1 MTILM
6 QDIRYG
12 IRMLLKT
19 PGVTCLAIL
28 ALAIGIG
35 ANSTIFTM
43 VNSMLLSPMP
53 FPNIDRMVRVCEIRE
68 GQDKNNTAISGPNY
82 LDLVER
88 SQTLESVSLITV
100 DYFNVTGHG
109 EPDRISAYVMT
120 SDIFNTTEIPM
131 IYGRQFTEE
140 ENEPGKDKVVLLGYG
155 YWNDR
160 YGGKKDI
167 LNQKIS
173 LNGVPYTV
181 IGILPSELGFMEGE
195 AKIWIPLSS
204 DRVKENRGVR
214 RYNAMGLLKEGVSLE
229 QARAEL
235 DIISNNLAREY
246 PETNKD
252 YRIFTEPMIERLVRA
267 MTTTFI
273 ILHGAVAFV
282 LLLACSIVA
291 SLLLAKAGVR
301 QKEITIRASLGATRM
316 RVIRQMLTESII
328 LSFIGGIC
336 GLLITL
342 WGIDLLKSLLPSELG
357 PFVTRVGIDPY
368 VLGFTF
374 AICII
379 TGILFGLAPALQ
391 MTKTNLTEVLNE
403 GGRGSVGRKK
413 SQRILRY
420 LVVAEIA
427 FSLILLIAAGLMVN
441 SFIRVQSIHPGFDSS
456 NMLTFHLPLTS
467 SKYKEDSQKLAFYR
481 NVMERIK
488 NLPGVKSVAAPSILP
503 LTWGTG
509 LSFEIQDQ
517 QASSEG
523 NVQFGEIR
531 HINPEYFQSMKI
543 PLLKGRYFNSDD
555 EDPDV
560 NRIII
565 NEFMARRYENI
576 GDPIGKFIKIPDWDS
591 KTYQIVGVVD
601 NIKHF
606 GLTSEDRP
614 TMYVPF
620 LHHPDGSLC
629 FAIRTSGNPQRLS
642 TAIRQQVWAIDP
654 DMPIE
659 NVRTMDKLIADTMV
673 MDRFTMVLVSVLS
686 VVALILSS
694 LGIYGIMSYS
704 VSQRMHEIGIRMAIG
719 AQFGDVIS
727 MVVWQGIKLILIG
740 ITIGLVVAFAITR
753 FLSSILYGITPSD
766 PSTYLLISILL
777 IGISILACYI
787 PARKAAKIDPM
798 ETLRSE

>member
-19 PGVTCLAIL
+19 PGITCLAIL
-28 ALAIGIG
+28 ALTIGIG

-43 VNSMLLSPMP
+43 VNSILLSPMP
-53 FPNIDRMVRVCEIRE
+53 FPNVERMVRICEIRE
-68 GQDKNNTAISGPNY
+68 GKDKNNIGISGPNY
-82 LDLVER
+82 LDLKER
-88 SQTLESVSLITV
+88 SQSYESISLITV
-100 DYFNVTGHG
+100 RRFNVTGHG
-109 EPDRISAYVMT
+109 EPERIASFLAT
-120 SDIFNTTEIPM
+120 AGIFHTIGSPM
-131 IYGRQFTEE
+131 AYGRQFTEE
-140 ENEPGKDKVVLLGYG
+140 EEEPGKDKVVVLSYG
-155 YWNDR
+155 YWNNR

-167 LNQKIS
+167 LNQQIF
-173 LNGVPYTV
+173 LNDIPYTV
-181 IGILPSELGFMEGE
+181 IGILPSDLGFFDGQ

-204 DRVKENRGVR
+204 DRVKKNRGAR
-214 RYNAMGLLKEGVSLE
+214 DCDAIGMRKEGVSLE

-235 DIISNNLAREY
+235 DIISTSLAKEY
-246 PETNKD
+246 PETNKN
-252 YRIFTEPMIERLVRA
+252 YRIFIEPIAERLIQM
-267 MTTTFI
+267 MTPTFI
-273 ILHGAVAFV
+273 VLHGAVGFV

-316 RVIRQMLTESII
+316 RVIRQMLMESII
-328 LSFIGGIC
+328 LSFLGGLS
-336 GLLITL
+336 GLLLTL
-342 WGIDLLKSLLPSELG
+342 WGIDLLKILLPSELG
-357 PFVTRVGIDPY
+357 PYVTRVGIDHV

-374 AICII
+374 TVCII
-379 TGILFGLAPALQ
+379 TSLLFGLAPALQ
-391 MTKTNLTEVLNE
+391 MSKTNLTAVLNE
-403 GGRGSVGRKK
+403 GGRSSVGRTK
-413 SQRILRY
+413 SQRILRN
-420 LVVAEIA
+420 LVVVEIA
-427 FSLILLIAAGLMVN
+427 FSLVVLIAAGLMVN
-441 SFIRVQSIHPGFDSS
+441 SFIRMQSIHPGFDSS
-456 NMLTFHLPLTS
+456 NMLTFHLPLTG
-467 SKYKEDSQKLAFYR
+467 SKYTVSKKLTFYR
-481 NVMERIK
+481 NIMEGIE
-488 NLPGVKSVAAPSILP
+488 NLPGVESVAAPSILP
-503 LTWGTG
+503 LTWGKS

-591 KTYQIVGVVD
+591 KIYQIVGVVD

-620 LHHPDGSLC
+620 LHRPYSSLC

-642 TAIRQQVWAIDP
+642 TSIRQQIWTIDP

-659 NVRTMDKLIADTMV
+659 NVCTMDKLIADTMV
-673 MDRFTMVLVSVLS
+673 MNRFNMILVSVLS
-686 VVALILSS
+686 VIALILSS

-704 VSQRMHEIGIRMAIG
+704 VSQRGHEIGIRMAIG
-719 AQFGDVIS
+719 AQFGDVVS
-727 MVVWQGIKLILIG
+727 MVIWQGIKLILIG
-740 ITIGLVVAFAITR
+740 IAIGLVVAFAVTR
-753 FLSSILYGITPSD
+753 FLSSILYGITPTD
-766 PSTYLLISILL
+766 PSTYLFISLLLIS
-777 IGISILACYI
+777 ISILACYL
-787 PARKAAKIDPM
+787 PARKATKVDPM
-798 ETLRSE
+798 VTLRCE